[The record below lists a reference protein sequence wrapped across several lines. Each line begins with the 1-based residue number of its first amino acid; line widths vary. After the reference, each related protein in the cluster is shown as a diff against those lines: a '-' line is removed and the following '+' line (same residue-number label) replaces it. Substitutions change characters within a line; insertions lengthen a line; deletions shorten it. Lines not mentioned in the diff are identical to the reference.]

1 MEDKFKKELT
11 QEEIDAEIDK
21 LSSFFKQ
28 IPDDLKAETAVDII
42 FNAALWGS
50 FELIHGLG
58 VIEEAK
64 YRFRET
70 IIGVDDRED

>member
-1 MEDKFKKELT
+1 M
-11 QEEIDAEIDK
+11 I
-21 LSSFFKQ
+21 FFKQ

-42 FNAALWGS
+42 FSAALWGS

-64 YRFRET
+64 YRFREA
-70 IIGVDDRED
+70 ILSE